1 MKIVYVEGEIR
12 NQTNKLI
19 AKLVGTGM
27 LSRAKP
33 DFFKKALI
41 YLLLFISLAVLLSPL
56 ILIFLTSIK
65 DQSQIYDLMQVF
77 YLLYLRTNYIKAFHE
92 IDFLM
97 LLKILFIFISLM

>member
-1 MKIVYVEGEIR
+1 
-12 NQTNKLI
+12 
-19 AKLVGTGM
+19 M

-65 DQSQIYDLMQVF
+65 DQSQIYDLNAGI
-77 YLLYLRTNYIKAFHE
+77 LPTSIT
-92 IDFLM
+92 FL
-97 LLKILFIFISLM
+97 IT